1 MSHAMMGAA
10 ACAIPRA
17 IPRALRRGLIGF
29 FALVALAASPTPA
42 RAQALVA
49 DLSDHF
55 IAITT
60 GFIGTDVLL
69 FGAIEGDGD
78 VVVVLRG
85 PAGRELVRRKSRI
98 AGIFVNDREVPFL
111 GVPTF
116 YSVSSNRP
124 LDEILSPSVRMR
136 HEIGF
141 DTLRFVPEKPAD
153 AANPALIEEFRS
165 ALIRNKQRAELYV
178 EDPGKV
184 VFLGARLFR
193 TRVYFPST
201 LPTGSYTADVYLVR
215 GGQVISAQS
224 TPLIVSKVGFGA
236 TVFDF
241 AYGWPM
247 AYGVLAVL
255 VALLAGW
262 LAALAFRRT

>member
-1 MSHAMMGAA
+1 MMG
-10 ACAIPRA
+10 
-17 IPRALRRGLIGF
+17 LRRLVFGL
-29 FALVALAASPTPA
+29 FALLAIVQPGPA

-78 VVVVLRG
+78 VIVVLRG
-85 PAGRELVRRKSRI
+85 PTGKELVRRKSRV
-98 AGIFVNDREVPFL
+98 AGIFVNDKDMAFVN
-111 GVPTF
+111 VPTF

-124 LDEILSPSVRMR
+124 LAEILSTNVRMR

-141 DTLRFVPEKPAD
+141 DTLRFTPERAAGAAD
-153 AANPALIEEFRS
+153 LPLADTFRQ
-165 ALIRNKQRAELYV
+165 ALIRNKQNAELYV

-193 TRVYFPST
+193 TRVYFPSN

-215 GGQVISAQS
+215 DGAVISAQS
-224 TPLIVSKVGFGA
+224 TPLVVSKVGFGA
-236 TVFDF
+236 EVYDF
-241 AYGWPM
+241 AYQWPM
-247 AYGVLAVL
+247 AYGALAVL
-255 VALLAGW
+255 LALFAGW
-262 LAALAFRRT
+262 IAALVFRRT

>member
-1 MSHAMMGAA
+1 MM
-10 ACAIPRA
+10 R
-17 IPRALRRGLIGF
+17 RLRHTALGL
-29 FALVALAASPTPA
+29 FALLALALSAGPA

-69 FGAIEGDGD
+69 FGAIEGEGD

-85 PAGRELVRRKSRI
+85 PSGRELVRRKSRV
-98 AGIFVNDREVPFL
+98 AGIFVNDKDMAFAN
-111 GVPTF
+111 VPTF

-124 LDEILSPSVRMR
+124 LGEILSPNVRMR

-141 DTLRFVPEKPAD
+141 DTLRFTPEQTAD
-153 AANPALIEEFRS
+153 AADLPLADTFRQ
-165 ALIRNKQRAELYV
+165 ALIRNKQRADLYV

-193 TRVYFPST
+193 TRVYFPSN

-215 GGQVISAQS
+215 GGAVISAQS
-224 TPLIVSKVGFGA
+224 TPLVVSKVGFGA
-236 TVFDF
+236 EVYDF
-241 AYGWPM
+241 AYNWPM
-247 AYGVLAVL
+247 AYGALAVL
-255 VALLAGW
+255 LALLAGW
-262 LAALAFRRT
+262 LAALLFRRT

>member
-1 MSHAMMGAA
+1 MMRR
-10 ACAIPRA
+10 IRHT
-17 IPRALRRGLIGF
+17 ALGL
-29 FALVALAASPTPA
+29 FALLALALSAGPA

-85 PAGRELVRRKSRI
+85 PSGRELVRRKSRV
-98 AGIFVNDREVPFL
+98 AGIFVNDKDMAFAN
-111 GVPTF
+111 VPTF

-124 LDEILSPSVRMR
+124 LGEILSPNVRMR

-141 DTLRFVPEKPAD
+141 DTLRLTPERTAD
-153 AANPALIEEFRS
+153 AADLPLADTFRQ

-193 TRVYFPST
+193 TRVYFPSN

-215 GGQVISAQS
+215 GGAVVSAQS
-224 TPLIVSKVGFGA
+224 TPLVVSKVGFGA
-236 TVFDF
+236 EVYDF
-241 AYGWPM
+241 AYNWPM
-247 AYGVLAVL
+247 AYGALAVL
-255 VALLAGW
+255 LALLAGW
-262 LAALAFRRT
+262 LAALVFRRT

>member
-1 MSHAMMGAA
+1 MKA
-10 ACAIPRA
+10 
-17 IPRALRRGLIGF
+17 ALRSALLGLI
-29 FALVALAASPTPA
+29 AALALALPASPL

-85 PAGRELVRRKSRI
+85 PAGRELVRRKSRV
-98 AGIFVNDREVPFL
+98 AGIFVNDREVPFV

-124 LDEILSPSVRMR
+124 LGEILTPNVRMR

-141 DTLRFVPEKPAD
+141 DTLRFVPEKASD
-153 AANPALIEEFRS
+153 AANPALVEEFRN
-165 ALIRNKQRAELYV
+165 ALIRNKRRAELYV

-215 GGQVISAQS
+215 GGQVVSAQS

-236 TVFDF
+236 EVFDF
-241 AYGWPM
+241 AYSWPM
-247 AYGVLAVL
+247 AYGALAVF

-262 LAALAFRRT
+262 AAALVFRRT

>member
-1 MSHAMMGAA
+1 MMRR
-10 ACAIPRA
+10 IRHT
-17 IPRALRRGLIGF
+17 ALGL
-29 FALVALAASPTPA
+29 FALLALALSAGPA

-85 PAGRELVRRKSRI
+85 PSGRELVRRKSRV
-98 AGIFVNDREVPFL
+98 AGIFVNDKDMAFAN
-111 GVPTF
+111 VPTF

-124 LDEILSPSVRMR
+124 LGEILSPNVRMR

-141 DTLRFVPEKPAD
+141 DTLRLTPERTAD
-153 AANPALIEEFRS
+153 AADLPLADTFRQ

-193 TRVYFPST
+193 TRVYFPSN

-215 GGQVISAQS
+215 GGAVVSAQS
-224 TPLIVSKVGFGA
+224 TPLVVSKVGFGA
-236 TVFDF
+236 EVYDF
-241 AYGWPM
+241 AYNWPM
-247 AYGVLAVL
+247 AYGALAVL
-255 VALLAGW
+255 LALLAGW
-262 LAALAFRRT
+262 FAALVFRRT

>member
-1 MSHAMMGAA
+1 MMRQLRPMALGLAA
-10 ACAIPRA
+10 
-17 IPRALRRGLIGF
+17 LLT
-29 FALVALAASPTPA
+29 VALAGGQA

-69 FGAIEGDGD
+69 FGAIEGEGD

-85 PAGRELVRRKSRI
+85 PSGRELVRRKSRV
-98 AGIFVNDREVPFL
+98 AGIFVNDKDMAFAN
-111 GVPTF
+111 VPTF

-124 LDEILSPSVRMR
+124 LGEILSPNVRMR

-141 DTLRFVPEKPAD
+141 DTLRLTPEQTAD
-153 AANPALIEEFRS
+153 AADLPLADIFRQ
-165 ALIRNKQRAELYV
+165 ALIRNKQRADLYV

-193 TRVYFPST
+193 TRVYFPSN

-215 GGQVISAQS
+215 GGAVVSAQS
-224 TPLIVSKVGFGA
+224 TPLVVSKVGFGA
-236 TVFDF
+236 EVYDF
-241 AYGWPM
+241 AYNWPM
-247 AYGVLAVL
+247 AYGALAVL
-255 VALLAGW
+255 LALLAGW
-262 LAALAFRRT
+262 LAALVFRRT

>member
-1 MSHAMMGAA
+1 M
-10 ACAIPRA
+10 
-17 IPRALRRGLIGF
+17 ALGLL
-29 FALVALAASPTPA
+29 ALLALALPAGPA

-85 PAGRELVRRKSRI
+85 PTGRELVRRKSRV
-98 AGIFVNDREVPFL
+98 AGIFVNDKDMAFVN
-111 GVPTF
+111 VPTF

-124 LDEILSPSVRMR
+124 LGEILGTNVRLR

-141 DTLRFVPEKPAD
+141 DTLRFSPERTAD
-153 AANPALIEEFRS
+153 AADLPLADTFRQ
-165 ALIRNKQRAELYV
+165 ALIRNKQRADLYV

-193 TRVYFPST
+193 TRVYFPSN

-215 GGQVISAQS
+215 GGAVISAQS
-224 TPLIVSKVGFGA
+224 TPLVVSKVGFGA
-236 TVFDF
+236 EVYDF
-241 AYGWPM
+241 AYNWPM
-247 AYGVLAVL
+247 AYGALAVL
-255 VALLAGW
+255 LALLAGW
-262 LAALAFRRT
+262 LAALVFRRT

>member
-1 MSHAMMGAA
+1 M
-10 ACAIPRA
+10 
-17 IPRALRRGLIGF
+17 LIGVA
-29 FALVALAASPTPA
+29 ALLALAAHGAPA

-78 VVVVLRG
+78 VIVVLRG
-85 PAGRELVRRKSRI
+85 PNGRELVRRKSRY
-98 AGIFVNDREVPFL
+98 AGVWLNDKEMPFT

-124 LDEILSPSVRMR
+124 LNEILSPGARMR
-136 HEIGF
+136 QEIGL
-141 DTLRFVPEKPAD
+141 DTLRFAPEKPAD
-153 AANPALIEEFRS
+153 GADAALVESFRQ
-165 ALIRNKQRAELYV
+165 ALIRNKQRADLYV

-215 GGQVISAQS
+215 SGAVVSAQS

-236 TVFDF
+236 EVYDF
-241 AYGWPM
+241 AYDWPM
-247 AYGVLAVL
+247 AYGALAVIL
-255 VALLAGW
+255 ALLAGW
-262 LAALAFRRT
+262 AAALVFRRT

>member
-1 MSHAMMGAA
+1 MTPRVLLPSWRRAA
-10 ACAIPRA
+10 FGLFA
-17 IPRALRRGLIGF
+17 AL
-29 FALVALAASPTPA
+29 AVALSGGLGMSGAA

-60 GFIGTDVLL
+60 GFVGTDVLL

-78 VVVVLRG
+78 VIVVLRG
-85 PAGRELVRRKSRI
+85 PSGREVVRRKSRV
-98 AGIFVNDREVPFL
+98 AGIFVNDREVPFVN
-111 GVPTF
+111 VPTF
-116 YSVSSNRP
+116 YSLSSNRP
-124 LDEILSPSVRMR
+124 LAEILSPSARMR
-136 HEIGF
+136 HEIGL
-141 DTLRFVPEKPAD
+141 DTLRLTPEKTAD
-153 AANPALIEEFRS
+153 ASDLALAAQFRQ

-193 TRVYFPST
+193 VRVNFPSS

-215 GGQVISAQS
+215 DGAVVSAQS
-224 TPLIVSKVGFGA
+224 TPLVVSKVGFGA
-236 TVFDF
+236 EVYDF
-241 AYGWPM
+241 AYQWPM

-255 VALLAGW
+255 LALLAGW
-262 LAALAFRRT
+262 AAALVFRRT

>member
-1 MSHAMMGAA
+1 MM
-10 ACAIPRA
+10 
-17 IPRALRRGLIGF
+17 RRFRHMAFGI
-29 FALVALAASPTPA
+29 VALLALSLPAAQA

-60 GFIGTDVLL
+60 GFVGADVLL

-85 PAGRELVRRKSRI
+85 PSGREVVRRKGRV
-98 AGIFVNDREVPFL
+98 AGIFVNDREMPFVN
-111 GVPTF
+111 VPTF

-124 LDEILSPSVRMR
+124 LNDILSPSVRMR

-141 DTLRFVPEKPAD
+141 DTLRLAPQRASD
-153 AANPALIEEFRS
+153 TANVALAEEFRQ
-165 ALIRNKQRAELYV
+165 ALIRNKERAELYV

-193 TRVYFPST
+193 VRVYFPSS

-215 GGQVISAQS
+215 GGAVISAQS
-224 TPLIVSKVGFGA
+224 TPLVVSKVGFGA
-236 TVFDF
+236 EVYDF
-241 AYGWPM
+241 AYQWPM
-247 AYGVLAVL
+247 AYGALAVL
-255 VALLAGW
+255 LALFAGW
-262 LAALAFRRT
+262 VAALVFRRT

>member
-1 MSHAMMGAA
+1 MM
-10 ACAIPRA
+10 R
-17 IPRALRRGLIGF
+17 RLRHTALGL
-29 FALVALAASPTPA
+29 FALLALALSAGPA

-69 FGAIEGDGD
+69 FGAIEGEGD

-85 PAGRELVRRKSRI
+85 PSSRELVRRKSRV
-98 AGIFVNDREVPFL
+98 AGIFVNDKDMAFAN
-111 GVPTF
+111 VPTF

-124 LDEILSPSVRMR
+124 LGEILSPNVRMR

-141 DTLRFVPEKPAD
+141 DTLRFTPEQTAD
-153 AANPALIEEFRS
+153 AADLPLADTFRQ
-165 ALIRNKQRAELYV
+165 ALIRNKQRADLYV

-193 TRVYFPST
+193 TRVYFPSN

-215 GGQVISAQS
+215 GGAVISAQS
-224 TPLIVSKVGFGA
+224 TPLVVSKVGFGA
-236 TVFDF
+236 EVYDF
-241 AYGWPM
+241 AYNWPM
-247 AYGVLAVL
+247 AYGALAVL
-255 VALLAGW
+255 LALLAGW
-262 LAALAFRRT
+262 LAALLFRRT

>member
-1 MSHAMMGAA
+1 MM
-10 ACAIPRA
+10 R
-17 IPRALRRGLIGF
+17 RLRHTALGL
-29 FALVALAASPTPA
+29 FALLALALSAGPA

-85 PAGRELVRRKSRI
+85 PAGRELVRRKSRV
-98 AGIFVNDREVPFL
+98 AGIFVNDKDMAFAN
-111 GVPTF
+111 VPTF

-124 LDEILSPSVRMR
+124 LGEILGTNARMR

-141 DTLRFVPEKPAD
+141 DTLRLMPERTTD
-153 AANPALIEEFRS
+153 AADLPLADTFRQ
-165 ALIRNKQRAELYV
+165 ALIRNKQRADLYV

-193 TRVYFPST
+193 TRVYLPSN
-201 LPTGSYTADVYLVR
+201 LPTGSYTADVYFVR
-215 GGQVISAQS
+215 GGAVVSAQS
-224 TPLIVSKVGFGA
+224 TPLVVSKVGFGA
-236 TVFDF
+236 EVYDF
-241 AYGWPM
+241 AYNWPM
-247 AYGVLAVL
+247 AYGALAVL
-255 VALLAGW
+255 LALLAGW
-262 LAALAFRRT
+262 LAALVFRRT

>member
-1 MSHAMMGAA
+1 MM
-10 ACAIPRA
+10 R
-17 IPRALRRGLIGF
+17 RLRHTALGL
-29 FALVALAASPTPA
+29 FALLALALSAGPA

-69 FGAIEGDGD
+69 FGAIEGEGD

-85 PAGRELVRRKSRI
+85 PSVRELVRRKSRV
-98 AGIFVNDREVPFL
+98 AGIFVNDKDMAFAN
-111 GVPTF
+111 VPTF

-124 LDEILSPSVRMR
+124 LGEILSPNVRMR

-141 DTLRFVPEKPAD
+141 DTLRFTPEQTAD
-153 AANPALIEEFRS
+153 AADLPLADTFRQ
-165 ALIRNKQRAELYV
+165 ALIRNKQRADLYV

-193 TRVYFPST
+193 TRVYFPSN

-215 GGQVISAQS
+215 GGAVISAQS
-224 TPLIVSKVGFGA
+224 TPLVVSKVGFGA
-236 TVFDF
+236 EVYDF
-241 AYGWPM
+241 AYNWPM
-247 AYGVLAVL
+247 AYGALAVL
-255 VALLAGW
+255 LALLAGW
-262 LAALAFRRT
+262 LAALLFRRT

>member
-1 MSHAMMGAA
+1 MMRRLRSIIFGLAA
-10 ACAIPRA
+10 LCA
-17 IPRALRRGLIGF
+17 
-29 FALVALAASPTPA
+29 ALAAAGPA

-69 FGAIEGDGD
+69 FGAMAGDGD

-85 PAGRELVRRKSRI
+85 PSGRELVRRKSRV
-98 AGIFVNDREVPFL
+98 AGIFVNDKDMAFAN
-111 GVPTF
+111 VPTF

-124 LDEILSPSVRMR
+124 LGEILSPSARMR

-141 DTLRFVPEKPAD
+141 DTLRFTPERTAD
-153 AANPALIEEFRS
+153 AADAALTDTFRQ
-165 ALIRNKQRAELYV
+165 ALIRNKQRADLYV

-193 TRVYFPST
+193 TRVYFPSN
-201 LPTGSYTADVYLVR
+201 LPTGSYIADVYLVR
-215 GGQVISAQS
+215 GGAVISAQS
-224 TPLIVSKVGFGA
+224 TPLVVSKVGFGA
-236 TVFDF
+236 EVYDF
-241 AYGWPM
+241 AYNWPM
-247 AYGVLAVL
+247 AYGALAVL
-255 VALLAGW
+255 LALFAGW
-262 LAALAFRRT
+262 LAALVFRRT

>member
-1 MSHAMMGAA
+1 MT
-10 ACAIPRA
+10 
-17 IPRALRRGLIGF
+17 RALRDMAVGLL
-29 FALVALAASPTPA
+29 ALLALALPGQA

-60 GFIGTDVLL
+60 GFIGADVLL

-78 VVVVLRG
+78 VIVVLRG
-85 PAGRELVRRKSRI
+85 PSGREIVRRKSRV
-98 AGIFVNDREVPFL
+98 AGIFVNDKDMAFT

-124 LDEILSPSVRMR
+124 LGEILSPNVRMR

-141 DTLRFVPEKPAD
+141 DTLRLAPERTSDAADLPLAD
-153 AANPALIEEFRS
+153 AFRQ
-165 ALIRNKQRAELYV
+165 ALIRNKQRADLYV

-193 TRVYFPST
+193 TRVYFPSN

-215 GGQVISAQS
+215 EGAVVSAQS
-224 TPLIVSKVGFGA
+224 TPLVVSKVGFGA
-236 TVFDF
+236 ELYDF
-241 AYGWPM
+241 AYNWPM
-247 AYGVLAVL
+247 AYGLLAVL
-255 VALLAGW
+255 LALFAGW
-262 LAALAFRRT
+262 MAALVFRRT

>member
-1 MSHAMMGAA
+1 M
-10 ACAIPRA
+10 
-17 IPRALRRGLIGF
+17 ALGLLAF
-29 FALVALAASPTPA
+29 LALALPAGPA

-85 PAGRELVRRKSRI
+85 PTGRELVRRKSRV
-98 AGIFVNDREVPFL
+98 AGIFVNDKDMAFVN
-111 GVPTF
+111 VPTF

-124 LDEILSPSVRMR
+124 LGEILSPNVRMR

-141 DTLRFVPEKPAD
+141 DTLRFAPERTAD
-153 AANPALIEEFRS
+153 AADLPLADTFRQ
-165 ALIRNKQRAELYV
+165 ALIRNKQRADLYV

-193 TRVYFPST
+193 TRVYFPSN

-215 GGQVISAQS
+215 GGAVISAQS
-224 TPLIVSKVGFGA
+224 TPLVVSKVGFGA
-236 TVFDF
+236 EVYDF
-241 AYGWPM
+241 AYNWPM
-247 AYGVLAVL
+247 AYGALAVL
-255 VALLAGW
+255 LALLAGW
-262 LAALAFRRT
+262 LAALVFRRT

>member
-1 MSHAMMGAA
+1 MM
-10 ACAIPRA
+10 RQL
-17 IPRALRRGLIGF
+17 RHTALGL
-29 FALVALAASPTPA
+29 FALLALVMSSAPA

-85 PAGRELVRRKSRI
+85 PTGRELVRRKSRI
-98 AGIFVNDREVPFL
+98 AGIFVNDKDMAFAN
-111 GVPTF
+111 VPTF

-124 LDEILSPSVRMR
+124 LGEILSTNVRMR

-141 DTLRFVPEKPAD
+141 DTLRLMPERTTD
-153 AANPALIEEFRS
+153 AADLPLADTFRQ

-193 TRVYFPST
+193 TRVYFPSN

-215 GGQVISAQS
+215 GGAVISAQS
-224 TPLIVSKVGFGA
+224 TPLVVSKVGFGA
-236 TVFDF
+236 EVYDF
-241 AYGWPM
+241 AYNWPM
-247 AYGVLAVL
+247 AYGALAVL
-255 VALLAGW
+255 LALLAGW
-262 LAALAFRRT
+262 LAALVFRRT